1 MPKRL
6 DSLPTRS
13 LTWTETIDARY
24 KQAAPS
30 LLITAFASVGV
41 IYGDIGT
48 SPLYVLNGIF
58 PPEGPAPSAE
68 DALGAISAILWAL
81 TIVPLIK
88 YSLIALEFGTG
99 EGEGGPFALFSQ
111 MYPPE
116 KPGSEL
122 ALPSIASI
130 EHVPSGATPFLS
142 RRFVKPIMRLITL
155 FAVALIISDGILTP
169 AVSVSSAV
177 SGIAIPAPS
186 FSSKDIEGVS
196 IAILILIFLSQ
207 RFGTNKLGMSFAP
220 IVTVWLLLLSGI
232 GIYNITKHPAI
243 FRAFDPSRAILY
255 FVRVKDLTPLSGVL
269 LAITG
274 VEALFANLGQFSKG
288 AIRLSFI
295 AWIYPALI
303 LAYLGQG
310 AQLITNGDHVIT
322 NIFYQSIPGGSTG
335 PLWWIVWVF
344 GMLATIVASQAMI
357 TASFSL
363 IQQMVGLKAF
373 PPVAIIQTSEKSKG
387 QIYAPSVNFILLIG
401 TVGVTAGFGSNSSL
415 TSAYGF
421 AVAGVLITTTFLM
434 SMVMVHV
441 KGVKVWVAILFF
453 LVTGFVDAAFFA
465 STLQKVPH
473 GAWFTLT
480 LGCLIGIF
488 LLFWTWAKEL
498 EDSFDSS
505 HRVRLSQLLI
515 HRLPHASPNLFKE
528 NYSLASSEIQAS
540 IENSEERLK
549 ELDAVDHPDN
559 QGASNTS
566 KARLDIIKDTFM
578 PPISDLA
585 LHEEPDVID
594 QFDEK
599 HRDVLEQDPRAR
611 SGSILTSSRL
621 AHSPTPEIENPISPT
636 QQAFLEPPKK
646 STSRD
651 PSPGSAQKVTI
662 AEPARRKS
670 STNATNYPPIQY
682 NPVPNISSSQN
693 RRGSHSSITH
703 EHRQRRASH
712 VSSLA
717 GSEAGGSE
725 ELTLNPT
732 FYEGRRLSDPLP
744 RLESFSFFH
753 HLGRGIG
760 APHAFTSLL
769 KHQPA
774 LPRVIVFLSIRV
786 VGVPHLEDEDKY
798 LIDKLRSLEGF
809 YLMTLRLGYKDP
821 LDLRDLIKPTLAR
834 IVAME
839 RGTNLAGHNIA
850 IESRISQFVKASE
863 NCNHIIPHYHI
874 SSNRI
879 EAARNPLKRA
889 RNVMRGFLL
898 EEVYRRVSQNFPE
911 TSNYVIDESKVLRIG
926 VNAEI

>member
-1 MPKRL
+1 MPKGL
-6 DSLPTRS
+6 DSLPARA
-13 LTWTETIDARY
+13 LTWTETLDARY

-116 KPGSEL
+116 KPGAEL
-122 ALPSIASI
+122 ALPSITSI
-130 EHVPSGATPFLS
+130 VHLPSGATPFLS
-142 RRFVKPIMRLITL
+142 RRFVKPIMRVITL

-177 SGIAIPAPS
+177 SGISIPAPS
-186 FSSKDIEGVS
+186 FSSKDIELVS
-196 IAILILIFLSQ
+196 IAILVLIFLSQ
-207 RFGTNKLGMSFAP
+207 SYGTNKLGMSFAP
-220 IVTVWLLLLSGI
+220 IVTVWLLLLSSI

-288 AIRLSFI
+288 AIRLSFL

-322 NIFYQSIPGGSTG
+322 NIFYQSIPGGSG
-335 PLWWIVWVF
+335 GGLWWIVWVF

-373 PPVAIIQTSEKSKG
+373 PPVAIIHTSKTSQG

-421 AVAGVLITTTFLM
+421 AVAGVLISTTFLM
-434 SMVMVHV
+434 TMVMYTISPQVHV
-441 KGVKVWVAILFF
+441 KGVNLWVAILFF
-453 LVTGFVDAAFFA
+453 VVTGFVDAMFFA
-465 STLQKVPH
+465 STIQKIPH

-480 LGCLIGIF
+480 IGCLIGIF

-498 EDSFDSS
+498 EDLFDARN
-505 HRVRLSQLLI
+505 RVRLSQLLI
-515 HRLPHASPNLFKE
+515 HRLPHLPSNPSKE
-528 NYSLASSEIQAS
+528 NDSLSSGEKEIINES
-540 IENSEERLK
+540 DPVN
-549 ELDAVDHPDN
+549 HPVN
-559 QGASNTS
+559 QNEINTL
-566 KARLDIIKDTFM
+566 KARLAIVKDTSM
-578 PPISDLA
+578 PMISDLA
-585 LHEEPDVID
+585 LHEEPEEIEEV
-594 QFDEK
+594 DEK
-599 HRDVLEQDPRAR
+599 LHDIIEQDPGTLR
-611 SGSILTSSRL
+611 GSILTTSRRYD
-621 AHSPTPEIENPISPT
+621 SPTPQSENPHSPT
-636 QQAFLEPPKK
+636 QQSLLEAPRN
-646 STSRD
+646 SSSRD
-651 PSPGSAQKVTI
+651 PSPGAAQKVTI
-662 AEPARRKS
+662 TEPAERKTS
-670 STNATNYPPIQY
+670 INTANYPPIQSV
-682 NPVPNISSSQN
+682 NATSQQDLT
-693 RRGSHSSITH
+693 GPYSSIPNAQ
-703 EHRQRRASH
+703 HRQASQ
-712 VSSLA
+712 VSSLL
-717 GSEAGGSE
+717 GSEAGGLES
-725 ELTLNPT
+725 LTLNPE
-732 FYEGRRLSDPLP
+732 FYEGRRLTDPLP
-744 RLESFSFFH
+744 RLECFSFFH
-753 HLGRGIG
+753 HHGRGIG

-786 VGVPHLEDEDKY
+786 VGVPHLQEEDKY
-798 LIDKLRSLEGF
+798 LIDKLRSLEA
-809 YLMTLRLGYKDP
+809 LRLGYKDD
-821 LDLRDLIKPTLAR
+821 LDLRDLTGPTLQR

-839 RGTNLAGHNIA
+839 RGTNMPGHNFS

-863 NCNHIIPHYHI
+863 NTNHILPHYHCTSKQI
-874 SSNRI
+874 D
-879 EAARNPLKRA
+879 ATKNPFKRA
-889 RNVMRGFLL
+889 RNAIRGFLL

-911 TSNYVIDESKVLRIG
+911 TSNYIIDDSKVLRIG

>member
-1 MPKRL
+1 MLKRL
-6 DSLPTRS
+6 DSLPQRA
-13 LTWTETIDARY
+13 LTWTETLDARY

-30 LLITAFASVGV
+30 LFITAFASVGV

-68 DALGAISAILWAL
+68 DTIGAISAVLWAL

-88 YSLIALEFGTG
+88 YSLIALENRTG

-111 MYPPE
+111 MYPPQ
-116 KPGSEL
+116 KPGTEL
-122 ALPSIASI
+122 NLPSIASI
-130 EHVPSGATPFLS
+130 DHLPSGATPFLS
-142 RRFVKPIMRLITL
+142 RRFVKPIMRVITL

-186 FSSKDIEGVS
+186 FSSKSIEVVS
-196 IAILILIFLSQ
+196 IAILVLIFLSQ
-207 RFGTNKLGMSFAP
+207 SYGTNKLGMSFAP

-232 GIYNITKHPAI
+232 GIYNITKHPGV

-269 LAITG
+269 LSITG

-310 AQLITNGDHVIT
+310 AQLITNGEHVIT
-322 NIFYQSIPGGSTG
+322 NIFYQSIPGGSSG
-335 PLWWIVWVF
+335 ALWWIVWIF

-373 PPVAIIQTSEKSKG
+373 PPVAIIHTSKTSPG

-421 AVAGVLITTTFLM
+421 AVAGVLFATTFLM
-434 SMVMVHV
+434 TMVMFDNSHQIHV
-441 KGVKVWVAILFF
+441 KGVNLWVGVLFF
-453 LVTGFVDAAFFA
+453 VVTGFVDAAFFA
-465 STLQKVPH
+465 STLKKVPH

-498 EDSFDSS
+498 EDLFDSN

-515 HRLPHASPNLFKE
+515 HRLPHMPSNLSKE
-528 NYSLASSEIQAS
+528 NYLLGSKDNEPSIDEEIF
-540 IENSEERLK
+540 K
-549 ELDAVDHPDN
+549 ELDAVDHPESQIGCN
-559 QGASNTS
+559 KF
-566 KARLDIIKDTFM
+566 KARLAILRNNSL

-585 LHEEPDVID
+585 LHEEPEEIEE
-594 QFDEK
+594 FDEK
-599 HRDVLEQDPRAR
+599 HYDSPDQDLRTQP
-611 SGSILTSSRL
+611 GSILTTSRRYD
-621 AHSPTPEIENPISPT
+621 SPAPEIETPSSPT
-636 QQAFLEPPKK
+636 QQALLDTPKR
-646 STSRD
+646 SSSRD
-651 PSPGSAQKVTI
+651 PSPGGTQKITI
-662 AEPARRKS
+662 AEPAERKAS
-670 STNATNYPPIQY
+670 SNTTNYPPIQSNQGP
-682 NPVPNISSSQN
+682 NPSSPQN
-693 RRGSHSSITH
+693 LTGSYSSIP
-703 EHRQRRASH
+703 RVQRRQASQL
-712 VSSLA
+712 STIL
-717 GSEAGGSE
+717 GSELGGSE
-725 ELTLNPT
+725 HLTLNPA
-732 FYEGRRLSDPLP
+732 FYEGRSLGDPLP
-744 RLESFSFFH
+744 RLECFSFFH
-753 HLGRGIG
+753 HHGRGIG
-760 APHAFTSLL
+760 APHSFTSLL

-786 VGVPHLEDEDKY
+786 VGVPHLQEEDKY
-798 LIDKLRSLEGF
+798 LIDKLRSLEA
-809 YLMTLRLGYKDP
+809 LRLGYKDD
-821 LDLRDLIKPTLAR
+821 LDLRDLTTPTLQR

-839 RGTNLAGHNIA
+839 RGTNVAGQNPS
-850 IESRISQFVKASE
+850 IESRIAQFVKASE
-863 NCNHIIPHYHI
+863 NSNHIIPHYHCTSKKI
-874 SSNRI
+874 DAAKNPFKRI
-879 EAARNPLKRA
+879 RNA
-889 RNVMRGFLL
+889 MRSFLL

-911 TSNYVIDESKVLRIG
+911 SSNYIIDDSKVLRIG